1 MHVSALGPDT
11 NSLRHASSSYQSQRE
26 KNTAVWWWWG
36 GGIKSLASQILIERD
51 LIPLNP
57 CNPCRTRPK
66 ERGTSAPH
74 NLSPEIVGGRSSC
87 PRQPLTKN
95 PNTSWSWTQP
105 RSPGWEEGIGSTEWR
120 GEEERRGSG
129 GTVGFWSAQFRT
141 AERGGRVSQG
151 KGREGRTRWLLVVAA
166 AAVARKA
173 AVREGGGENDCRR
186 FLSRTSSTG
195 PYRVMGL
202 QLSGA
207 QLV

>member
-1 MHVSALGPDT
+1 MTCPRYKIKIAERKALKLIPGEHFDLRNAAISCYLLFPCKRKYRARQSELNLGIIHMHVSALGPDT
-11 NSLRHASSSYQSQRE
+11 NSLRHASSSYQPQRE

-95 PNTSWSWTQP
+95 PNTS
-105 RSPGWEEGIGSTEWR
+105 
-120 GEEERRGSG
+120 
-129 GTVGFWSAQFRT
+129 
-141 AERGGRVSQG
+141 
-151 KGREGRTRWLLVVAA
+151 
-166 AAVARKA
+166 
-173 AVREGGGENDCRR
+173 
-186 FLSRTSSTG
+186 
-195 PYRVMGL
+195 
-202 QLSGA
+202 
-207 QLV
+207 